1 MTADRETGSFQEAH
15 STGVVAGGSASCEM
29 RVADLP
35 RNTTQESCI
44 FFQQNAGFTGLSCR
58 AFRFNLWTKVASAG
72 RNIGG

>member
-44 FFQQNAGFTGLSCR
+44 FFSTKCRIHRIILSGF
-58 AFRFNLWTKVASAG
+58 
-72 RNIGG
+72 